1 MIGLINLGNTCYI
14 NCCIQILNNINP
26 LEKILKNNKNNYKND
41 NHDDIITNEFLNLI
55 EMKYNND
62 NNDNGNNNNNNN
74 GNNNN
79 NNNGIGN
86 IIISPKRFIYCVN
99 HISVQKKLSFYSNN
113 EGDVVEFLFF
123 IIDCFNNSI
132 KKNRSSSNNI
142 STNIDLNNKYFLKNN
157 IKYIDEKIKEYNY
170 NNKSEIIDL
179 FYGSYL
185 SFIESYKTSE
195 ILSLNFQTFMILDL
209 CLINNK
215 NITIYDCFD
224 FFVKKELLN
233 LDNSFYNE
241 KTKAYEK
248 VYKYNKLW
256 NLPNILIV
264 VFNRFDNNNNKLNHI
279 IDSPIENINLNK
291 YIYDKDEDKDKDKD
305 EDKDKDKD
313 KDEDKDKD
321 KDEDKDKDKDNNKY
335 IYDLTS
341 IIYHFGDCMSG
352 HYTCAIKKNNEF
364 YNINDQHIRVAKNI
378 INNNVY
384 SFIYTKK

>member
-1 MIGLINLGNTCYI
+1 MSNMIGLINLGNTCYI
-14 NCCIQILNNINP
+14 NCCIQILNNIKP

-41 NHDDIITNEFLNLI
+41 NHDDVITNEFLNLI
-55 EMKYNND
+55 EMKYD
-62 NNDNGNNNNNNN
+62 NNNNNNN
-74 GNNNN
+74 
-79 NNNGIGN
+79 N
-86 IIISPKRFIYCVN
+86 IIISPKRFIYCIN
-99 HISVQKKLSFYSNN
+99 HISVQKKLSFYTNN

-132 KKNRSSSNNI
+132 KKNKSSSNNI
-142 STNIDLNNKYFLKNN
+142 STNIDVNNKYFLKNN

-185 SFIESYKTSE
+185 SFIESYNTSE

-233 LDNSFYNE
+233 SDNSFYNE

-264 VFNRFDNNNNKLNHI
+264 VFNRFDNYNNKLNHI
-279 IDSPIENINLNK
+279 VDSPIENINLNK
-291 YIYDKDEDKDKDKD
+291 YIYDN
-305 EDKDKDKD
+305 
-313 KDEDKDKD
+313 
-321 KDEDKDKDKDNNKY
+321 DKDNDNEY

-378 INNNVY
+378 INNNIY